1 MTPDV
6 EGHRLVQ
13 ADDDGGVVTRHDK
26 VVNIATTNYP
36 EDLDKRLVSRP
47 RRFDRILKI
56 TSPDINM
63 RFEYLKRKLGSTHS
77 HEDIVSLANLSDG
90 LSFAALADLVIS
102 VCCLGNDLDETI
114 TPLRGMS
121 RTPSSR
127 EYDNPGE
134 MGFGG
139 NQK

>member
-1 MTPDV
+1 
-6 EGHRLVQ
+6 
-13 ADDDGGVVTRHDK
+13 
-26 VVNIATTNYP
+26 
-36 EDLDKRLVSRP
+36 
-47 RRFDRILKI
+47 
-56 TSPDINM
+56 M

-114 TPLRGMS
+114 ATLRGMS

-139 NQK
+139 NRK